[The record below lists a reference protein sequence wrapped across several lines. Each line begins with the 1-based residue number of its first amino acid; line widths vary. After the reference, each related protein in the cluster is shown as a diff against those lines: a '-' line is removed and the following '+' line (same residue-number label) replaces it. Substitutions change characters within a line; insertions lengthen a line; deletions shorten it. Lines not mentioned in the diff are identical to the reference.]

1 MDKIA
6 GENEIKYRLTILLI
20 NDLLAKKNELSG
32 IAHI

>member
-20 NDLLAKKNELSG
+20 NDLLAKRKMS
-32 IAHI
+32 

>member
-20 NDLLAKKNELSG
+20 NDLLAKRKIS
-32 IAHI
+32 